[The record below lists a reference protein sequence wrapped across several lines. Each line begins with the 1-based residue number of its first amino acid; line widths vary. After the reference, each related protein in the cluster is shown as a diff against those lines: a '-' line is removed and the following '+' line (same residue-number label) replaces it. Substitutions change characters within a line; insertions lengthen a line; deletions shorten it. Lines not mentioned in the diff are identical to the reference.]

1 MVETAL
7 NMFDVVVISVVG
19 LSALLSFFRGFVREI
34 FSLGA
39 WIFAGI
45 ITLYS
50 FPHVTSLI
58 QPHVKNP
65 IFASGFASMGTFI
78 ISFLLISIFSSMLMK
93 FMKSG
98 SDIGVLD
105 NLLGLGFGFF
115 RGALLLSLGYFL
127 MSKMM
132 EEKEYPEFIQTAIT
146 RPYVAIGGRLIEKVA
161 PNYLSTLLSAEGD
174 NTSPDT
180 NTNTDTDNPDAAAAI
195 EKAVDA
201 IASPS
206 TLPTTPNTDIKSDSP
221 NKGYRWDSMEKLQQL
236 IEENKDNSTDQ

>member
-1 MVETAL
+1 MVETTL
-7 NMFDVVVISVVG
+7 NMFDVVVLSVVS

-146 RPYVAIGGRLIEKVA
+146 RPYVAIGGRLIEKLA

-174 NTSPDT
+174 KPSADA
-180 NTNTDTDNPDAAAAI
+180 DNPDTAATI

-201 IASPS
+201 IAAPS
-206 TLPTTPNTDIKSDSP
+206 TLPTTTNTDIQSDSP

-236 IEENKDNSTDQ
+236 IEENKNNSTDQ

>member
-1 MVETAL
+1 MVDTTL

-58 QPHVKNP
+58 EPHVKNP

-78 ISFLLISIFSSMLMK
+78 IAFLLISIFSSMLMK
-93 FMKSG
+93 FMKTG

-146 RPYVAIGGRLIEKVA
+146 RPYVAIGGRIIEKVA
-161 PNYLSTLLSAEGD
+161 PSYLNSLLSAEED
-174 NTSPDT
+174 EA
-180 NTNTDTDNPDAAAAI
+180 NTDPDNPHAARAI
-195 EKAVDA
+195 EEAIDA
-201 IASPS
+201 IATPS
-206 TLPTTPNTDIKSDSP
+206 SLPENAEEGSSQSP

-236 IEENKDNSTDQ
+236 IDENKTDTTHP